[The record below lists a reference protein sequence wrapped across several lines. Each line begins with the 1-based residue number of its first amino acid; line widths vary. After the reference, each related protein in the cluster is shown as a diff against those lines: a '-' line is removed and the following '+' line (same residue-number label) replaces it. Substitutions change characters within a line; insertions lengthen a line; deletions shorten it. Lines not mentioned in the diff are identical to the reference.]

1 MENEFNKKK
10 KKKKNA
16 IKIGIYISEQLAF
29 YHEDKVTT
37 SH

>member
-1 MENEFNKKK
+1 MLVDGKQVLE
-10 KKKKNA
+10 KNA
-16 IKIGIYISEQLAF
+16 IKIGIYISKQLAF